1 MYKNVIYS
9 EAGFLDSRLTIKLTL
24 FSTEFGH
31 IEFPFEKRTY
41 SYAEINI
48 WWLQVSPVQWH
59 NYMMK
64 LIYHACLHLLTEC
77 LVNLLLYSP
86 QAAAEQSCD
95 RSSCCFYCNKNTVIT
110 IIIHICTLIT
120 CAWLIFGVLFMCSE
134 LCHFFLFLL
143 IFYLF
148 ISDLW
153 VVFCLNPSDHQH
165 LRYNPLRDTWVLVSA
180 HRMKRP
186 WAGQVEKPPEEHIP
200 RYDPGNPLCPGN
212 TRANGKVRSGWCR

>member
-134 LCHFFLFLL
+134 LCHFFF
-143 IFYLF
+143 IFTDILF
-148 ISDLW
+148 IHKWLINW
-153 VVFCLNPSDHQH
+153 Q
-165 LRYNPLRDTWVLVSA
+165 
-180 HRMKRP
+180 
-186 WAGQVEKPPEEHIP
+186 
-200 RYDPGNPLCPGN
+200 
-212 TRANGKVRSGWCR
+212 